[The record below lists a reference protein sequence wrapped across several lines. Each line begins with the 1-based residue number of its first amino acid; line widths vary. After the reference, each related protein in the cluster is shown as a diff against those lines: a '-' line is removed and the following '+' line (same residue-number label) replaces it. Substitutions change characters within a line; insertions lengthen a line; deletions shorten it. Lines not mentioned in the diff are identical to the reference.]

1 MEKDEN
7 PPIVLKINRIA
18 NRAIKKI
25 TAERRFFVG
34 VSEGTP

>member
-7 PPIVLKINRIA
+7 PPIALKISRIA

-25 TAERRFFVG
+25 TAERRVFCRGF
-34 VSEGTP
+34 